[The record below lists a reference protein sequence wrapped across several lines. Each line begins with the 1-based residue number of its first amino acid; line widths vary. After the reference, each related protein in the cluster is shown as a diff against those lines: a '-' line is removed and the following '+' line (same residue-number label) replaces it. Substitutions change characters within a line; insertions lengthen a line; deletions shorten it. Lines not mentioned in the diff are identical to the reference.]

1 MGIGTGCEVVAE
13 VLIETA
19 ANPATPWYLCAYS
32 GANPVVCATS
42 ASYTELLENR
52 AFKELNKEAAKYGC
66 KVAVQAAEK
75 VYRIA
80 IVKGAETAR
89 DVNRGLI
96 KARKS
101 YNAINSYVGMR
112 QLMHALRFR

>member
-1 MGIGTGCEVVAE
+1 MGIGTGCEVIAE

-19 ANPATPWYLCAYS
+19 VNPATPWYLCAYS
-32 GANPVVCATS
+32 GGNPGVCATS
-42 ASYTELLENR
+42 ASYTALLQNP

-80 IVKGAETAR
+80 IVEGAETVH
-89 DVNRGLI
+89 DVNQGLI
-96 KARKS
+96 KARQS
-101 YNAINSYVGMR
+101 YNAVNSYVGMQ
-112 QLMHALRFR
+112 QLMQSLRFR